1 MMSQKNTI
9 FLFLALAIS
18 LTAASQPRNTAVS
31 AAPIPGF
38 RLPATLN
45 DLSSLNGQLHF
56 FLSGGILL
64 ASEESQHLAS
74 PVVDNLLV
82 AIDPAISYAVKD
94 PLSNGI
100 YYTKTDSKGVSQLF
114 LYYEKKPGSFASKRV
129 KLPDFNSSV
138 IHPVFSS
145 DANVMFFVSDSPL
158 GFGGFDLWFSLRDGN
173 HWLPPQNMGH
183 NVNTSDDEV
192 MPAVYHNF
200 LLFSSNGRPD
210 TRGGFD
216 IYATLFSNPND
227 SSAIGKNPVSTLQAP
242 FCSPD
247 DDLAFTPSLSMSMGW
262 WLRRDAKGNDNLYS
276 FEGSLS
282 CVMMHGSISSTLY
295 DNVDAAYV
303 AAAYRP
309 NANASLRIDT
319 VFASPDGTYTLF
331 LRPGTDYEL
340 SFHANSHF
348 VAHQLITPSL
358 SDESTLYSPLLNDVR
373 LETIAL
379 DSAISFI
386 DLFNSSVSSEL
397 APSGRAHLDT
407 LARFLVENPS
417 LSLNI
422 YSFYNLSADIPF
434 CSLLNASRLRA
445 LSEYLLSQGVNPNSI
460 ITSPS
465 TPPSTPPSSLR
476 SKPSSNPS
484 NPTSPT
490 KLPPVASSSL
500 TVAFVF
506 NIL

>member
-1 MMSQKNTI
+1 MLKKSSI
-9 FLFLALAIS
+9 FLLALA
-18 LTAASQPRNTAVS
+18 LALNAFSQIRNTAVN
-31 AAPIPGF
+31 AAPLPGF
-38 RLPATLN
+38 RLPASIN
-45 DLSSLNGQLHF
+45 DISSLNGHLHF

-74 PVVDNLLV
+74 PMVDNLLI
-82 AIDPAISYAVKD
+82 AIDPSITYAVKD
-94 PLSNGI
+94 PLSNGF
-100 YYTKTDSKGVSQLF
+100 YYTKNDSKGQLF
-114 LYYEKKPGSFASKRV
+114 LYYEKKPGRFASKRV
-129 KLPDFNSSV
+129 KLPDFNYSV
-138 IHPVFSS
+138 FHPVFSS

-158 GFGGFDLWFSLRDGN
+158 GFGGFDLWFSIRDGDG
-173 HWLPPQNMGH
+173 WLPPQNMGH
-183 NVNTSDDEV
+183 NVNTGGDEI

-216 IYATLFSNPND
+216 IYASLIANPND

-262 WLRRDAKGNDNLYS
+262 WLRRDAKGIDNLYS

-434 CSLLNASRLRA
+434 CSLLNASRLRT
-445 LSEYLLSQGVNPNSI
+445 LSEYLLSQGVNRNSI

-465 TPPSTPPSSLR
+465 TPPSSLR
-476 SKPSSNPS
+476 SNPPS
-484 NPTSPT
+484 TPT
-490 KLPPVASSSL
+490 KISPVASSSL

-506 NIL
+506 NNF